1 MRDNDTAGVATNDVA
16 THLAERSGSRRWRTM
31 ALGGGML
38 LAAAAAAAAAN
49 RGSGALA
56 WVAVLLGG
64 VGLVALLA
72 GDEADR
78 RRVEGAM
85 SALRRACDAHE
96 RSMRRVL
103 DRLRSGDLVDAA
115 QPVSTLPRE
124 LSADVERATAALTIL
139 VKRIQGS
146 SREVSVVGGDVQA
159 TASDLASGF
168 SEQSAAVVEITA
180 TIEELARTAAQ
191 IATNAERQADLA
203 AHAEAGGREGAAAV
217 DAAVDGLDGLRE
229 RIVGIATRADSLGSR
244 SKEIYRI
251 LDLINEI
258 AHETHILALNAAIEA
273 ETAGEHGRRFGVVA
287 EEVRRLAQ
295 RARESVQSVRALLE
309 EFVGAIRSTVV
320 ATEEGTKEADGVLEQ
335 ARAAEES
342 IAGLRSALSETARAS
357 REISLA
363 TKEQRT
369 ASDQVAITIKEVREV
384 IQRMA
389 EGLRG
394 FTLTAEQLNELALS
408 IQLVTQSFRF
418 DSNRSLKHVV
428 QQHAARLA
436 PRAPGFVGLDGDLE
450 EILANTPYVECLYL
464 ADHGG
469 RLVALAVSPEWSRD
483 GKVPS
488 ALEVG
493 RTFAERPWF
502 QAVHQNRS
510 SAVTPLY
517 ESLLTGEPCFTVAA
531 PVTGADGVPLGVLGA
546 DVNVRSWIRI

>member
-1 MRDNDTAGVATNDVA
+1 MADVQETKTGPA
-16 THLAERSGSRRWRTM
+16 SVRVTEQAEGRRTRVSLLA
-31 ALGGGML
+31 GGML
-38 LAAAAAAAAAN
+38 AATIVAAAAATA
-49 RGSGALA
+49 GS
-56 WVAVLLGG
+56 VAVAWGAVVVAAL
-64 VGLVALLA
+64 GLVALLVT
-72 GDEADR
+72 GRADR
-78 RRVEGAM
+78 RRLET
-85 SALRRACDAHE
+85 ALAVLERACSDHE
-96 RSMRRVL
+96 RTIRGVL
-103 DRLRSGDLVDAA
+103 DRLKSGDLVEA
-115 QPVSTLPRE
+115 SHGTGTLPAGLAAE
-124 LSADVERATAALTIL
+124 VERATGALASL
-139 VKRIQGS
+139 VKRIQVS
-146 SREVSVVGGDVQA
+146 SREVSVVGSDVQS

-191 IATNAERQADLA
+191 IATNAERQAELA
-203 AHAEAGGREGAAAV
+203 AHAEAGGQEGASAV
-217 DAAVDGLDGLRE
+217 DAAVAGLDGLRQ
-229 RIVGIATRADSLGSR
+229 RIGGIATRADSLGSR
-244 SKEIYRI
+244 GKEIYRI

-287 EEVRRLAQ
+287 EEVRRLAH

-320 ATEEGTKEADGVLEQ
+320 ATEEGTKEADGVLLQ
-335 ARAAEES
+335 ARAAEDS

-418 DSNRSLKHVV
+418 DSNRSLKHVL
-428 QQHAARLA
+428 QQHASRLA
-436 PRAPGFVGLDGDLE
+436 PRGPRFEALDGELE
-450 EILANTPYVECLYL
+450 EILASAPYLEALYL
-464 ADHGG
+464 ADRDG
-469 RLVALAVSPEWSRD
+469 RLVAMAVSPEWSRD
-483 GKVPS
+483 GKVPA
-488 ALEVG
+488 ALELG
-493 RTFAERPWF
+493 RNYAERPWF
-502 QAVHQNRS
+502 QAVQQNR
-510 SAVTPLY
+510 AAALTPLY
-517 ESLLTGEPCFTVAA
+517 ESLLTSEHCFSVAA
-531 PVTGADGVPLGVLGA
+531 PVADGDGAPLGVLGA